1 MSLLNDINQSKATA
15 RCIAMKQDGK
25 PIAPCA
31 TCAHHVRAKKLRD
44 ISTAWWT
51 VPPAFWNG
59 ERYVCDKY
67 MEIKNGQ

>member
-15 RCIAMKQDGK
+15 RCAALQQDGK
-25 PIAPCA
+25 PISPCS
-31 TCAHHVRAKKLRD
+31 TCARHVRAKLRD

-59 ERYVCDKY
+59 TRYVCEHH
-67 MEIKNGQ
+67 MEIQHAGA